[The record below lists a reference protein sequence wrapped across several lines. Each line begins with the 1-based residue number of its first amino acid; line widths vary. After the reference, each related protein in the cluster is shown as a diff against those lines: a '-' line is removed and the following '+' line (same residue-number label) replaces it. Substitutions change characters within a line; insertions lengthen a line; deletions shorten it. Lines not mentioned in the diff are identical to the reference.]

1 LGNYKLRPAAGG
13 RQRQAGSKLHTEDY
27 QLAAGSVKPAAP
39 SFDKA
44 RNDGGQEAPSEQSY
58 RVRDFKKL
66 QVWHKAHALA
76 LSIDRLTKRIRGS
89 QYASFKNQIF
99 RAATS
104 IPANIAEGRRRETD
118 KDFARFL
125 SIAAGSSSELES
137 HLIFARDAKIIGES
151 EFTELVSHTIEVRKM
166 LCALMKRLSGE

>member
-1 LGNYKLRPAAGG
+1 M
-13 RQRQAGSKLHTEDY
+13 
-27 QLAAGSVKPAAP
+27 
-39 SFDKA
+39 
-44 RNDGGQEAPSEQSY
+44 
-58 RVRDFKKL
+58 RDFKKL

-76 LSIDRLTKRIRGS
+76 LSIDRLCKRIRTS
-89 QYASFKNQIF
+89 QYSSFKNQIF

-137 HLIFARDAKIIGES
+137 HLMFARDAKIIGEG
-151 EFTELVSHTIEVRKM
+151 EFAQLVSQTVEVRKM
-166 LCALMKRLSGE
+166 LSALIRRLSGE